1 MAEPAGIVIAGAG
14 LAGGNAAVR
23 LRKDGFDGP
32 LSLIGI
38 EPDPPFGRPP
48 LSKTYLRGEEDVWW
62 VRPPEWYP
70 DNNVELIHDFVDR
83 VDTREHRVGL
93 RSGRVLAYQRLLIT
107 TGGRNRLLKVP
118 GAELAGVHQLRTR
131 AESDAIKA
139 EARPGAHALV
149 VGMSFIGSEVAAS
162 LRQLGL
168 EVTAVLPGR
177 FPMERVLG
185 TEVGEV
191 MAKIHRDHGVRL
203 VDKDRVARFEG
214 SDRLALAV
222 TEKGERIPCDLA
234 VVGVGIEPEVEFL
247 EGSGIAVENGIL
259 VDELCQTGVPGVFA
273 AGDVANHLH
282 PIFGRIRV
290 EHYNNGEKM
299 GRAAARSMLDQN
311 KPYGYVH
318 SFWSDQFEHKLEYS
332 GYAETWDRFVV
343 RGSLEERKLV
353 GFYLK
358 DGVLRAAMGLDRGGD
373 PELEPDSEL
382 AACARLIAA
391 KARVSEAALAD
402 ESVDLKSLS

>member
-14 LAGGNAAVR
+14 FAGGNAAVR

-32 LSLIGI
+32 LSLIGV

-70 DNNVELIHDFVDR
+70 DNKVELIHDLVER
-83 VDTREHRVGL
+83 VDPREHRVGL
-93 RSGRVLAYQRLLIT
+93 RSGRVLTFQRLLIT
-107 TGGRNRLLKVP
+107 TGGRNRRLNVP
-118 GAELAGVHQLRTR
+118 GTGLAGVHQLRTR

-139 EARPGAHALV
+139 EARPGAQALV

-185 TEVGEV
+185 PEVGEV
-191 MAKIHRDHGVRL
+191 MAAIHRDHGVRL
-203 VDKDRVARFEG
+203 VNNDRVARFEG

-222 TEKGERIPCDLA
+222 TENGERISCDLA

-259 VDELCQTGVPGVFA
+259 VDELCRTSVPGVFA

-299 GRAAARSMLDQN
+299 ARAAARSMLDQN
-311 KPYGYVH
+311 KPYGYIH

-373 PELEPDSEL
+373 PELEPDSEM

-391 KARVSEAALAD
+391 QARVSEAALAD
-402 ESVDLKSLS
+402 ESVELKSLS